1 MPGDLGDPGIP
12 RAEVSMGPL
21 CFPSREKRATLE
33 SGFVAMGTGLGELAG
48 EGAHPHPHTL
58 SVNP

>member
-1 MPGDLGDPGIP
+1 
-12 RAEVSMGPL
+12 MGPL

-33 SGFVAMGTGLGELAG
+33 SGFVAVGTGLGELAG
-48 EGAHPHPHTL
+48 EGACPHPHSL